1 MTKPKERKI
10 KNIELTSLDG
20 GGFYINGRPVV
31 MTPVDLAII
40 QALNEIIDYLNEQRT
55 QLLKEI
61 KKMHQIP
68 FPELNDAG
76 RKTNADYMADGYNQ
90 AISDILKLLNK

>member
-55 QLLKEI
+55 QLLKDIDE
-61 KKMHQIP
+61 MVFQNTDP
-68 FPELNDAG
+68 DL
-76 RKTNADYMADGYNQ
+76 KTMDYKRFAEDVIDWRY
-90 AISDILKLLNK
+90 KLLTK